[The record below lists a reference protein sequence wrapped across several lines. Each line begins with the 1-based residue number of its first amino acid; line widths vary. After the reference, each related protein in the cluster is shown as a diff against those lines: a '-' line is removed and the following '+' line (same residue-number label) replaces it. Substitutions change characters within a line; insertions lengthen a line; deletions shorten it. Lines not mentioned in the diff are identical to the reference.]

1 MKCECGNEFE
11 GNFCPKCGKAAVQ
24 IMMEQPIQQEQQQ
37 QTGILSGHDAVW
49 NKLAYIASLDF
60 KLFVGFI
67 LGALC
72 AFFMGYIFSGLAFAF
87 AAVLMSP
94 VMTKQHP
101 QKVTRFRII
110 VAILFFIGLVV
121 IGVQREINDASY
133 LPEITDIYD
142 STYGTQTNVPEEQ
155 TANTYVTDCEGW
167 RVSFN
172 SITSATTSFDDVVID
187 LNIHVQN
194 ISSTEQYFYS
204 WQIIDINND
213 GIIKEYCYSDYD
225 AQKIASGKS
234 FDAIVRFTFPGNAN
248 TDFSRVIVTVGNDD
262 WRFQNL

>member
-1 MKCECGNEFE
+1 MKCECGNDFE
-11 GNFCPKCGKAAVQ
+11 GNFCPKCGRAAVQ
-24 IMMEQPIQQEQQQ
+24 IMMEQPIQEQ
-37 QTGILSGHDAVW
+37 QTGILPGNDAVW
-49 NKLAYIASLDF
+49 DKLAYIASLDF

-72 AFFMGYIFSGLAFAF
+72 AFIMGYVFSGLLFAF
-87 AAVLMSP
+87 AAVLLSP
-94 VMTKQHP
+94 VMTKRYP

-121 IGVQREINDASY
+121 IGVQIKINGGSY
-133 LPEITDIYD
+133 LDAVTSLNDNTAH
-142 STYGTQTNVPEEQ
+142 STQTNVEEDQ

-172 SITSATTSFDDVVID
+172 SITATTYTDEVVID
-187 LNIHVQN
+187 LVIHVQN
-194 ISSTEQYFYS
+194 ISGTEQMFYAYN
-204 WQIIDINND
+204 IIDINND

-234 FDAIVRFTFPGNAN
+234 FNTTVRFSFPGNAN
-248 TDFSRVIVTVGNDD
+248 TDFSRIIVTVGNDD
-262 WRFQNL
+262 WTFHNK